1 MKRGSYKG
9 SQRWYCKTCG
19 CTFTHRKEKA
29 SKSEVLS
36 IYSAGKMGTRDVA
49 ERLRVSERT
58 IVRRLKDVE
67 LVMNPLDNFTL
78 GQEVAVMMDATYWGR
93 NFGVVVLKDYLTRRI
108 LWFKFIEKKETLSDY
123 EEGINAVEDAGL
135 VILGIISDGLKGLRN
150 KFMAY
155 RFQLCQ
161 FHSVQYVRI
170 KLTNNPKT
178 EAARELLAIANQMCS
193 MDKESFTGLF
203 NQWQEKWSDFLKEK
217 SQDDNGKS
225 SYKHQ
230 RLRSAWSS
238 IKRNMDVLWTFYD
251 HPETRLPNT
260 NNALEGFNSSLK
272 DKLRR
277 HRGISQQ
284 RRKFLI
290 TSIINAHN
298 PLKSKH

>member
-1 MKRGSYKG
+1 
-9 SQRWYCKTCG
+9 
-19 CTFTHRKEKA
+19 
-29 SKSEVLS
+29 
-36 IYSAGKMGTRDVA
+36 MGARDVA
-49 ERLRVSERT
+49 ERLNVSERT
-58 IVRRLKDVE
+58 IVRRLKDAE
-67 LVMNPLDNFTL
+67 SSINPLDMFAD
-78 GQEVAVMMDATYWGR
+78 GQHVAVMMDTTYWGR
-93 NFGVVVLKDYLTRRI
+93 KFGVVILKDYLTRRI
-108 LWFKFIEKKETLSDY
+108 LWFKFIEKKECISDY
-123 EEGINAVEDAGL
+123 EEGIKAVEDAGL

-150 KFMAY
+150 RFLAY

-161 FHSVQYVRI
+161 FHSVQYVRT

-178 EAARELLAIANQMCS
+178 EAARELLGIANQMCS
-193 MDKESFTGLF
+193 MDKESFVGLF
-203 NQWQEKWSDFLKEK
+203 NQWQDKWSDFLKEK
-217 SQDDNGKS
+217 SKDADGKS

-290 TSIINAHN
+290 TSIINSHN
-298 PLKSKH
+298 PLKTKH